1 MTQPLPSYLPDVG
14 FRFARYLL
22 LMGVI
27 LMPLLAYTDYI
38 NGYIVPAL
46 VKLLDFFICLIG
58 FRLSKKI
65 KYEHLVRLGAGIAMF
80 AMSAIGAI
88 YKLDS
93 YYSLVWVPVLPAI
106 FCFLSGMRI
115 GIALSGLYLAIY
127 SISYFSFNEL
137 HGREPVQFDV
147 WIHTVLAYLVA
158 LLISVLF
165 KTEIQKDE
173 DYLKQVADLD
183 YLTQVNNRRGFVP
196 KMERE
201 LERAKRYQHAVSV
214 ILFDIDNFKRVND
227 LYGHA
232 VGDKLLIEIVKLIL
246 PIIHSSDLIARWGG
260 EEFIILTPES
270 KLQATVDLAEKLRKE
285 IERNIFA
292 GAGQVSASFGVTE
305 YRYHESWDSFV
316 DRVDSQLYQAKNTG
330 RNKVVYG

>member
-232 VGDKLLIEIVKLIL
+232 VGDKLLIEIVKLI
-246 PIIHSSDLIARWGG
+246 
-260 EEFIILTPES
+260 
-270 KLQATVDLAEKLRKE
+270 
-285 IERNIFA
+285 
-292 GAGQVSASFGVTE
+292 
-305 YRYHESWDSFV
+305 
-316 DRVDSQLYQAKNTG
+316 
-330 RNKVVYG
+330 